1 MAKQTYSKEERK
13 AQFLKTG
20 VALAKKDGVD
30 SVTAAAVAAKH
41 EVTAPLVFHIFGSRD
56 KLRAAIKREA
66 KKQGVT
72 LAEPKAVK
80 KVAKAAKATKA
91 AAPTRKRSVA
101 EVKAI
106 KDKAAGKRP
115 VRAAG
120 AKASASAVSGTS
132 RAASAKASASATGKR
147 KVSRSAKD
155 GKFVDKATVK
165 ANPDTT
171 VTQKVRA
178 PRKKPA
184 QKYPTQP
191 VPAISMVD
199 GEPKASI

>member
-72 LAEPKAVK
+72 LAEPK
-80 KVAKAAKATKA
+80 KVAKAAAPKKPRVVKDAVPVLAKKAPKVAKA

-106 KDKAAGKRP
+106 KDKVAGKRP
-115 VRAAG
+115 
-120 AKASASAVSGTS
+120 AKTIRKVA
-132 RAASAKASASATGKR
+132 RSAKA
-147 KVSRSAKD
+147 
-155 GKFVDKATVK
+155 TVA

-199 GEPKASI
+199 GEPKATI

>member
-72 LAEPKAVK
+72 LAEPKPK
-80 KVAKAAKATKA
+80 KVAK
-91 AAPTRKRSVA
+91 APTRKRSVA

-115 VRAAG
+115 ATKTALVLPEKVIGKKNAAALRSAAG
-120 AKASASAVSGTS
+120 KRPAKTV
-132 RAASAKASASATGKR
+132 R
-147 KVSRSAKD
+147 KVARSAKD
-155 GKFVDKATVK
+155 GKFVDKATVA

-199 GEPKASI
+199 GEPKATI

>member
-1 MAKQTYSKEERK
+1 MAKQTYSKEERR

-20 VALAKKDGVD
+20 IALAKKGGLN
-30 SVTAAAVAAKH
+30 SVTAVAVAAKH

-72 LAEPKAVK
+72 LPESKAAK
-80 KVAKAAKATKA
+80 KAPARAGSHAVAKA
-91 AAPTRKRSVA
+91 PRKRSIA

-115 VRAAG
+115 AR
-120 AKASASAVSGTS
+120 T
-132 RAASAKASASATGKR
+132 ATGKR

-155 GKFVDKATVK
+155 GKFVDKATVA

-171 VTQKVRA
+171 ITQSVPA

-191 VPAISMVD
+191 IPAASMVN

>member
-1 MAKQTYSKEERK
+1 MAKQTYSKEERR

-20 VALAKKDGVD
+20 IALAKKDGLD
-30 SVTAAAVAAKH
+30 SVTAVAVAAKH

-72 LAEPKAVK
+72 LPES
-80 KVAKAAKATKA
+80 KAAKKA
-91 AAPTRKRSVA
+91 PKFVKPAVAPKFVKPAVAPRKRSIA

-115 VRAAG
+115 VRA
-120 AKASASAVSGTS
+120 
-132 RAASAKASASATGKR
+132 ATGKR

-155 GKFVDKATVK
+155 GKFVDKATVA

-171 VTQKVRA
+171 ITQSVPA
-178 PRKKPA
+178 PRKKPV

-191 VPAISMVD
+191 VPATSMVD

>member
-20 VALAKKDGVD
+20 IALAKKDGLD
-30 SVTAAAVAAKH
+30 SVTAVAVAAKH

-72 LAEPKAVK
+72 LPESKAVK
-80 KVAKAAKATKA
+80 KAAKKAPARAGSHAVAKA
-91 AAPTRKRSVA
+91 PRKRSIA

-115 VRAAG
+115 VRA
-120 AKASASAVSGTS
+120 
-132 RAASAKASASATGKR
+132 ATGKR

-155 GKFVDKATVK
+155 GKFVDKATVA

-171 VTQKVRA
+171 VTQSVPA

-191 VPAISMVD
+191 VPATSMVN

>member
-1 MAKQTYSKEERK
+1 MAKQTYSKEERR

-20 VALAKKDGVD
+20 IALAKKDGLN
-30 SVTAAAVAAKH
+30 SVTAVAVAAKH

-72 LAEPKAVK
+72 LPESKAAK
-80 KVAKAAKATKA
+80 KAPARAGSHAVAKA
-91 AAPTRKRSVA
+91 PRKRSIA

-115 VRAAG
+115 VRA
-120 AKASASAVSGTS
+120 
-132 RAASAKASASATGKR
+132 ATGKR

-155 GKFVDKATVK
+155 GKFVDKATVA

-171 VTQKVRA
+171 ITQSVPA
-178 PRKKPA
+178 PRKKPV

-191 VPAISMVD
+191 VPATSMVN

>member
-20 VALAKKDGVD
+20 VALAKKGGVD

-80 KVAKAAKATKA
+80 K
-91 AAPTRKRSVA
+91 APRKRSVA

-115 VRAAG
+115 VRA
-120 AKASASAVSGTS
+120 T
-132 RAASAKASASATGKR
+132 TGKR

-171 VTQKVRA
+171 ITQKVRA

-191 VPAISMVD
+191 VPAINMAD
-199 GEPKASI
+199 GEPKTSA

>member
-66 KKQGVT
+66 KKQGVV
-72 LAEPKAVK
+72 LPAEAK
-80 KVAKAAKATKA
+80 KTD
-91 AAPTRKRSVA
+91 RKRSVA

-106 KDKAAGKRP
+106 KDKAAAKRP
-115 VRAAG
+115 A
-120 AKASASAVSGTS
+120 
-132 RAASAKASASATGKR
+132 R

>member
-20 VALAKKDGVD
+20 VALAKKDGVG

-80 KVAKAAKATKA
+80 KAPKVAKPA
-91 AAPTRKRSVA
+91 AAPRKRSVA

>member
-72 LAEPKAVK
+72 LAEPKVVK
-80 KVAKAAKATKA
+80 KVAKA
-91 AAPTRKRSVA
+91 PRKRSVA

-106 KDKAAGKRP
+106 KDKVAGKRP
-115 VRAAG
+115 AKTAVGVRKDTKPNV
-120 AKASASAVSGTS
+120 AK
-132 RAASAKASASATGKR
+132 KAR
-147 KVSRSAKD
+147 KVARSAKD

>member
-72 LAEPKAVK
+72 LAEPKAAK
-80 KVAKAAKATKA
+80 KVAKA

-120 AKASASAVSGTS
+120 TKVSASAVSGTS

>member
-72 LAEPKAVK
+72 LAEPKPK
-80 KVAKAAKATKA
+80 KVAKAAAPKVAK
-91 AAPTRKRSVA
+91 APTRKRSVA

-199 GEPKASI
+199 GEPKATI

>member
-72 LAEPKAVK
+72 LAEPK
-80 KVAKAAKATKA
+80 KVAKA
-91 AAPTRKRSVA
+91 PRKRSVA

-115 VRAAG
+115 ATKTALVLPEKVIGKKNAAALRSAAG
-120 AKASASAVSGTS
+120 KRPAKTV
-132 RAASAKASASATGKR
+132 R
-147 KVSRSAKD
+147 KVARSAKD
-155 GKFVDKATVK
+155 GKFVDKATVA

-199 GEPKASI
+199 GEPKATI

>member
-20 VALAKKDGVD
+20 VALAKKDGLD
-30 SVTAAAVAAKH
+30 KLTAAAVAAKCD
-41 EVTAPLVFHIFGSRD
+41 VTAPLVFHIFGNRD

-80 KVAKAAKATKA
+80 KAPAAKRNPSAPASAKKAPAAKRSHAVAKA
-91 AAPTRKRSVA
+91 PRKRSIA

-106 KDKAAGKRP
+106 KDKAA
-115 VRAAG
+115 
-120 AKASASAVSGTS
+120 
-132 RAASAKASASATGKR
+132 GKR

-155 GKFVDKATVK
+155 GKFVDKATVE

-191 VPAISMVD
+191 VPATVVTD
-199 GEPKASI
+199 GEPKATI

>member
-1 MAKQTYSKEERK
+1 MGKQTYSKEERK
-13 AQFLKTG
+13 VQFLKTG

-80 KVAKAAKATKA
+80 KAVKKAPKVAKPA
-91 AAPTRKRSVA
+91 AAPRKRSVA

-115 VRAAG
+115 A
-120 AKASASAVSGTS
+120 
-132 RAASAKASASATGKR
+132 R
-147 KVSRSAKD
+147 KVSRSAK
-155 GKFVDKATVK
+155 DKATVK

-178 PRKKPA
+178 PRKKRPVV

>member
-72 LAEPKAVK
+72 LAEPKPK
-80 KVAKAAKATKA
+80 KVAK
-91 AAPTRKRSVA
+91 APTRKRSVA

-115 VRAAG
+115 ATKTALVLPEKVIGKKNAA
-120 AKASASAVSGTS
+120 ALRSAA
-132 RAASAKASASATGKR
+132 GKR
-147 KVSRSAKD
+147 KVARSAKD
-155 GKFVDKATVK
+155 GKFVDKATVA

-199 GEPKASI
+199 GEPKATI